1 MKLELKKFGTT
12 LSSRPAAKEAWAVT
26 RAYILKDKQPGEK
39 IEIDFDGVQ
48 VLTPSWADEFIS
60 SLKQEHPNDVVL
72 LPSDNASVKMSLEFV
87 GKESN

>member
-12 LSSRPAAKEAWAVT
+12 LSSRPAAREAWLST
-26 RAYILKDKQPGEK
+26 RSYILSDKKSDEK

-60 SLKQEHPNDVVL
+60 SMNQEYPNDVIL
-72 LPSDNASVKMSLEFV
+72 LPSENASVKMSLEFV
-87 GKESN
+87 SKR

>member
-1 MKLELKKFGTT
+1 MKLELKKFGAT

-26 RAYILKDKQPGEK
+26 RAYILSDKKPSEK
-39 IEIDFDGVQ
+39 IEVDFTDVQ

-60 SLKQEHPNDVVL
+60 TLKQEYPNDVIL

-87 GKESN
+87 SER